1 MEFTPHMINEIR
13 KGGTRMKKLLGLL
26 WLIMIPLMVGCVA
39 NRETDPTKD
48 YLSQMTELTETEVIE
63 VWESYKTSTYYVT
76 HKLVLNPEE
85 TLYYAP
91 KKVQD
96 GENIYLNEQELF
108 FIIAVQPGL
117 FGTTTSK
124 KVTDEELKLIFD

>member
-1 MEFTPHMINEIR
+1 MI
-13 KGGTRMKKLLGLL
+13 KGGVRMKKLLGLL
-26 WLIMIPLMVGCVA
+26 WIIMIPLMVGCVA
-39 NRETDPTKD
+39 DPTKD

-63 VWESYKTSTYYVT
+63 ARIDFTTSTYYVT

-108 FIIAVQPGL
+108 FIITVHQGL
-117 FGTTTSK
+117 FTTTTAR

>member
-1 MEFTPHMINEIR
+1 MINEIR

-26 WLIMIPLMVGCVA
+26 WLIIIPLMVGCEA
-39 NRETDPTKD
+39 NHTKD
-48 YLSQMTELTETEVIE
+48 YLSQMTELTEFEVIE
-63 VWESYKTSTYYVT
+63 VGVGSTKSTYYVT

-96 GENIYLNEQELF
+96 GENIYLNEQEVF

-117 FGTTTSK
+117 FTTTTSK

>member
-1 MEFTPHMINEIR
+1 MNNY
-13 KGGTRMKKLLGLL
+13 KKLLGLL
-26 WLIMIPLMVGCVA
+26 WIIIIPLMVGC
-39 NRETDPTKD
+39 EKKHTKD

-63 VWESYKTSTYYVT
+63 VRIDFTKSTYYVS
-76 HKLVLNPEE
+76 HKLVLNPDE

-108 FIIAVQPGL
+108 FIITVHQGL
-117 FGTTTSK
+117 FTTTTAR
-124 KVTDEELKLIFD
+124 KVTAEELKLIFD

>member
-1 MEFTPHMINEIR
+1 
-13 KGGTRMKKLLGLL
+13 MKKLLGLL
-26 WLIMIPLMVGCVA
+26 WIIIIPLMVGCVA
-39 NRETDPTKD
+39 NHTND
-48 YLSQMTELTETEVIE
+48 YLSQMTELTETEIIE

-96 GENIYLNEQELF
+96 GENIYLNEQEVF
-108 FIIAVQPGL
+108 FIITVNPGL
-117 FGTTTSK
+117 FTTTTSR
-124 KVTDEELKLIFD
+124 KVTDEELELIFD

>member
-1 MEFTPHMINEIR
+1 
-13 KGGTRMKKLLGLL
+13 MKKLLGLL

-39 NRETDPTKD
+39 NREADPTKD

-63 VWESYKTSTYYVT
+63 ARIDFAKRTYYVT

-108 FIIAVQPGL
+108 FIITVHQGL
-117 FGTTTSK
+117 FTTTTAR

>member
-1 MEFTPHMINEIR
+1 MNNY
-13 KGGTRMKKLLGLL
+13 KKLLGLL
-26 WLIMIPLMVGCVA
+26 WIIMIPLMVGCEA
-39 NRETDPTKD
+39 NHTKD

-63 VWESYKTSTYYVT
+63 VRIDFTKSTYYVS
-76 HKLVLNPEE
+76 HKLVLNPDE

-108 FIIAVQPGL
+108 FIITVHPVFRTKTAR
-117 FGTTTSK
+117 
-124 KVTDEELKLIFD
+124 KVTAEELELIFD

>member
-1 MEFTPHMINEIR
+1 MEFTPHMI
-13 KGGTRMKKLLGLL
+13 KGGVRMKKLLGLL
-26 WLIMIPLMVGCVA
+26 WIIMIPLMVGCVA
-39 NRETDPTKD
+39 NHTND
-48 YLSQMTELTETEVIE
+48 YLSQMTELTETEIIE

-108 FIIAVQPGL
+108 FIITVDPVFRTKTAR
-117 FGTTTSK
+117 
-124 KVTDEELKLIFD
+124 KVTDEELELIFD

>member
-1 MEFTPHMINEIR
+1 
-13 KGGTRMKKLLGLL
+13 MKKLLGLL
-26 WLIMIPLMVGCVA
+26 WIIMIPLMAGCKA
-39 NRETDPTKD
+39 DSTKD

-63 VWESYKTSTYYVT
+63 ARIDFAKRTYYVS

-96 GENIYLNEQELF
+96 GENIYLNKQELF
-108 FIIAVQPGL
+108 FIMTVDPVFRTKTAR
-117 FGTTTSK
+117 
-124 KVTDEELKLIFD
+124 KVTAEELKLIFD

>member
-1 MEFTPHMINEIR
+1 
-13 KGGTRMKKLLGLL
+13 MKKLLGLL

-39 NRETDPTKD
+39 NREADSTKE
-48 YLSQMTELTETEVIE
+48 YLSQMTELTEIEVIKE
-63 VWESYKTSTYYVT
+63 WIDFTYNIYYVT

-96 GENIYLNEQELF
+96 DENIYLNEQELF
-108 FIIAVQPGL
+108 FIITVDPVFRTKTAR
-117 FGTTTSK
+117 K
-124 KVTDEELKLIFD
+124 ATDEELELIFD

>member
-1 MEFTPHMINEIR
+1 
-13 KGGTRMKKLLGLL
+13 MKKLLGLL
-26 WLIMIPLMVGCVA
+26 WIIIIPLMVGCVA
-39 NRETDPTKD
+39 NREADSTKD
-48 YLSQMTELTETEVIE
+48 YLSKMTALTEIEAIE

-76 HKLVLNPEE
+76 HKLVLNPDE

-108 FIIAVQPGL
+108 FIITVQPGL
-117 FGTTTSK
+117 FTTTTAR

>member
-1 MEFTPHMINEIR
+1 MTSKEAVNLFKQYHWR
-13 KGGTRMKKLLGLL
+13 GGTRMKKLLGLL
-26 WLIMIPLMVGCVA
+26 WLIIIPLMVGCEA
-39 NRETDPTKD
+39 NHTKD
-48 YLSQMTELTETEVIE
+48 YLSQMTELTEIEVIE
-63 VWESYKTSTYYVT
+63 ERIDFTKSTYYVT

-108 FIIAVQPGL
+108 FIITVHQGL
-117 FGTTTSK
+117 FTTTTAR

>member
-1 MEFTPHMINEIR
+1 MNNY
-13 KGGTRMKKLLGLL
+13 KKLLGLL
-26 WLIMIPLMVGCVA
+26 WIIIIPLMVGCVA
-39 NRETDPTKD
+39 NRAADPTKD

-63 VWESYKTSTYYVT
+63 VRIDFTKSTYYVS

-108 FIIAVQPGL
+108 FIITVHQGL
-117 FGTTTSK
+117 FTTTTAR
-124 KVTDEELKLIFD
+124 KVTVEELKLIFD